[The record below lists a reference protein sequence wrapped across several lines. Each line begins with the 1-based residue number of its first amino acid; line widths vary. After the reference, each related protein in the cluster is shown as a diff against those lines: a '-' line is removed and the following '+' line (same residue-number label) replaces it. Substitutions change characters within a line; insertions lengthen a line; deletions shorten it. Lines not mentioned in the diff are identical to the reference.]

1 MIQFFLGVVAS
12 LAIVFTYHTS
22 TDYLAH
28 SEMHDIRNCVDV
40 LQETLP
46 CSVAFEIDHVAAHRG
61 MFRRTLVIM
70 GRELSD
76 AGAEPTLFECVI
88 RDNEMTIFS
97 SAGGVLMT
105 TATAKSAGTEIPTGH
120 SD

>member
-1 MIQFFLGVVAS
+1 MIQFFLGALAS
-12 LAIVFTYHTS
+12 MAIVFTYHTC

-28 SEMHDIRNCVDV
+28 SEMHDIRSCVDA
-40 LQETLP
+40 LQRTLP
-46 CSVAFEIDHVAAHRG
+46 SRMTFEIDHVAAHRS

-88 RDNEMTIFS
+88 RDREMTIFS

-105 TATAKSAGTEIPTGH
+105 TASAKSAATEILTGH
-120 SD
+120 SN

>member
-1 MIQFFLGVVAS
+1 M
-12 LAIVFTYHTS
+12 AIVFTYHNC

-28 SEMHDIRNCVDV
+28 SEMQDIRECVDV

-46 CSVAFEIDHVAAHRG
+46 SSVAFEIDHVAAHRS

-88 RDNEMTIFS
+88 RDQEMTVFS

-105 TATAKSAGTEIPTGH
+105 TATAKSVSTQIPSGY